1 MTKNISKVLFMLG
14 LALLVG
20 ASSFAQTIAPQSV
33 NSAGV
38 KMTQSNGSLSFTVG
52 ELVVLTQIDANGNS
66 LGGGFTNSSTISTT
80 VLSVQEPDAAV
91 LQVSIFPNPTTD
103 LVQLQIK
110 EANIDEME
118 LEFSDLTGKILYS
131 AQYRLMNQ
139 NIGINTAGYPSGVYL
154 LTLKKS
160 NGQILGT
167 YKIVK
172 HEK

>member
-154 LTLKKS
+154 LTLKKP

>member
-1 MTKNISKVLFMLG
+1 MPLLLIVTM
-14 LALLVG
+14 LLVG
-20 ASSFAQTIAPQSV
+20 KTSFAQSIAPQSV

-52 ELVVLTQIDANGNS
+52 ELVILQQIDANGNS

-80 VLSVQEPDAAV
+80 VLSVQEPDANI

-103 LVQLQIK
+103 LVQIQIK
-110 EANIDEME
+110 EARIQEMDLE
-118 LEFSDLTGKILYS
+118 LTDLSGKTIYTGH
-131 AQYRLMNQ
+131 YRLMNQ
-139 NIGINTAGYPSGVYL
+139 NIGINTANYPAGVYL

-160 NGQILGT
+160 DGQILAT

-172 HEK
+172 Q

>member
-1 MTKNISKVLFMLG
+1 MKQSIFLLFMLCSLG
-14 LALLVG
+14 IQ
-20 ASSFAQTIAPQSV
+20 AQSIAPQSV

-52 ELVVLTQIDANGNS
+52 ELVVLQQFDANGNS

-91 LQVSIFPNPTTD
+91 LQVSVFPNPTTD
-103 LVQLQIK
+103 LVQIQIK
-110 EANIDEME
+110 DASIEEMNLE
-118 LEFSDLTGKILYS
+118 LTDLSGKTLYS

-139 NIGINTAGYPSGVYL
+139 IIGINTATYPSGVYL
-154 LTLKKS
+154 LTLKKT
-160 NGQILGT
+160 NDQILGT

-172 HEK
+172 Q

>member
-1 MTKNISKVLFMLG
+1 ML
-14 LALLVG
+14 LLAAALLM
-20 ASSFAQTIAPQSV
+20 STFSQAQNIAPQSV

-52 ELVVLTQIDANGNS
+52 ELVVLQQIDANGNS

-80 VLSVQEPDAAV
+80 VLSVLEPDASV

-103 LVQLQIK
+103 LVQIQIK
-110 EANIDEME
+110 EASIEEMNLE
-118 LEFSDLTGKILYS
+118 LKDLSGKTLYS
-131 AQYRLMNQ
+131 AHYRLMNQ
-139 NIGINTAGYPSGVYL
+139 NIGINTANYPAGVYL

-160 NGQILGT
+160 DGQILAT

-172 HEK
+172 Q

>member
-1 MTKNISKVLFMLG
+1 MTKNISKPLFMVC
-14 LALLVG
+14 LALLLVTTTG
-20 ASSFAQTIAPQSV
+20 QAQSISPQSV
-33 NSAGV
+33 NSAGI

-66 LGGGFTNSSTISTT
+66 LVGGFTNSSTISTT

-118 LEFSDLTGKILYS
+118 LELSDLTGKILYS
-131 AQYRLMNQ
+131 AQYRLMHQ

-154 LTLKKS
+154 LTLKKQ

-172 HEK
+172 Q